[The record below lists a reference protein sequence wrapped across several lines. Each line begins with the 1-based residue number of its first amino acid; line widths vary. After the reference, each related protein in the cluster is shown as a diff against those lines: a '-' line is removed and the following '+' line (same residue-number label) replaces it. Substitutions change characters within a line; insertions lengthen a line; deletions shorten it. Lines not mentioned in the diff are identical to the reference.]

1 MSQAA
6 RPLRVLFADDDPEVR
21 EYFQELLTRLGHEVA
36 LAHNGRQLLE
46 LSRASAPDLIIT
58 DIMMPDMDGLQA
70 AREVNREREVPVI
83 LVSAHHDADLLTR
96 LGTDQVMA
104 FLVKPVKE
112 ADVQTAIALARLR
125 FDQFQAL
132 RQEARDLRQSLEDRK
147 LLERAKGAVMKRLR
161 VDEQEAFRKMKKL
174 ASDRNRK
181 LIEVAQSI
189 LGADEVFGQLDRS

>member
-1 MSQAA
+1 MSTA
-6 RPLRVLFADDDPEVR
+6 RDPLRVLFADDDAEVR
-21 EYFQELLTRLGHEVA
+21 EYFQEMLTRLGHHVT
-36 LAHNGRQLLE
+36 LAHNGRQLVE
-46 LSRASAPDLIIT
+46 LSRTSEPDLVIT
-58 DIMMPDMDGLQA
+58 DILMPDTDGLQA
-70 AREVNREREVPVI
+70 VHEVSRERAIPII
-83 LVSAHHDADLLTR
+83 LVSAHHDADLLSR
-96 LGTDQVMA
+96 LGTDEVMA

-112 ADVQTAIALARLR
+112 ADVQTAIAVARLR
-125 FDQFQAL
+125 FEQFQSL
-132 RQEARDLRQSLEDRK
+132 RQEARDLRQALDDRK